1 MLTQNRKQPS
11 LGWITRCFIIHT
23 SLLLVTYIDSRNT
36 CFNLSKGAVVDVI
49 KVTTAVLR
57 YAVRLM
63 LYADGDGGIEPVA
76 PVDTQAST
84 RPWLLTLGS

>member
-1 MLTQNRKQPS
+1 MEL
-11 LGWITRCFIIHT
+11 
-23 SLLLVTYIDSRNT
+23 
-36 CFNLSKGAVVDVI
+36 VVDVM

-57 YAVRLM
+57 YAVRLV